1 MQAVG
6 RADQR
11 QAANQKGSDMT
22 ITEELLDADRTIYQ
36 PDTVDD
42 DTGTPIGQGVQAALA
57 VHTQATVITE
67 RTWNARTF
75 DFDKDLGHLAAPD
88 ITLVWGGMLGGRSLV
103 CEVAEARADYI
114 RTTDATVAINFENTC
129 VASTD
134 AAVVVVAKGDMHLTY
149 PNGTTY
155 TEPLLASST
164 LRLLNGAWVFQHV
177 HIGRSY
183 G

>member
-1 MQAVG
+1 MQAAG
-6 RADQR
+6 RADPS

-22 ITEELLDADRTIYQ
+22 ITEEFLDADRTIYQ
-36 PDTVDD
+36 PDTV
-42 DTGTPIGQGVQAALA
+42 GQGVQAALA

-149 PNGTTY
+149 PDGTTY

-164 LRLLNGAWVFQHV
+164 LRLLDGAWVFQHV